1 MHKNIELLNRACGND
16 TWITIKGTDWNT
28 LVMRE
33 GFTKP
38 TSQHWDAVRDEVE
51 QEFAA
56 RAYIAQ
62 RAAAYP
68 PLTEYLDG
76 VVKGDQAQID
86 TYLAACRE
94 VKLKYPKP

>member
-1 MHKNIELLNRACGND
+1 
-16 TWITIKGTDWNT
+16 
-28 LVMRE
+28 MRE

-38 TSQHWDAVRDEVE
+38 TAEHWSAVRDEVE
-51 QEFAA
+51 REFAA

-68 PLTEYLDG
+68 PITDYLDG
-76 VVKGDQAQID
+76 VVKGDQVQIGA
-86 TYLAACRE
+86 YLAACRE